1 MSLPESAIDNVYD
14 TIKEHLPP
22 EKFSQVVDILYGGE
36 VK

>member
-14 TIKEHLPP
+14 TIQDHLPP
-22 EKFSQVVDILYGGE
+22 EKFDQVREILYGGE